1 VNPDSSQG
9 GEGRLRERLRE
20 ATAEAILAAA
30 EEVFAAEGLAG
41 ARMEAIAARAGVAVG
56 TLYNHFEDRQELWRR
71 LVASRRAA
79 LLRRLDAALEAA
91 RGRPFADALDALLR
105 ALFAHW
111 AEHRAFVSLL
121 LQSQPALERAP
132 RGGAV
137 AKPFAR
143 EIVRRLA
150 RVVRR
155 GVAEG
160 VLRAEGADL
169 YPAALLG
176 MARSLLLLEIGGG
189 PERPAGD
196 PVGRLV
202 DLFLRGAGRRP

>member
-1 VNPDSSQG
+1 M
-9 GEGRLRERLRE
+9 RLRDRLRE
-20 ATAEAILAAA
+20 ATGEAILSAA

-56 TLYNHFEDRQELWRR
+56 TLYNHFQDRKALWER
-71 LVASRRAA
+71 LLASRRAA
-79 LLRRLDAALEAA
+79 LLRRLDAALEDTREA
-91 RGRPFADALDALLR
+91 PFADALDALLR

-111 AEHRAFVSLL
+111 AEHRGFLALL
-121 LQSQPALERAP
+121 MQVQPPLVRTP
-132 RGGAV
+132 RGGAGP
-137 AKPFAR
+137 KPIAR
-143 EIVRRLA
+143 EILRRLA

-155 GVAEG
+155 GVAQG
-160 VLRAEGADL
+160 ALRAEGADL